1 MSTGRFS
8 TPSSNSFWGTS
19 WYAPPPIGVAWVD
32 IEMDEDRIIPDDNER
47 EEKMDL
53 GKFLTGC
60 FLMHPDKINLDGN
73 REDVGVIR
81 EFAKWLRR
89 IMNAN
94 R

>member
-1 MSTGRFS
+1 M
-8 TPSSNSFWGTS
+8 
-19 WYAPPPIGVAWVD
+19 AWVD
-32 IEMDEDRIIPDDNER
+32 VEVDEDRLIPADNER
-47 EEKMDL
+47 EEEMDF
-53 GKFLTGC
+53 GEVLTGC
-60 FLMHPDKINLDGN
+60 FLMHADKINLDGN